1 MMVSNKKMRSRP
13 YRAKAREMEELRQRF
28 CPHVDFAKVEAI
40 VPVLVR
46 LLSIEDGDVRAD
58 ACWAFSYLA
67 DCGNQVI
74 DALARAGAAAGLVQL
89 LSCGEPRV
97 VTPAMRAAANILTGT
112 DTVTQAVLDAG
123 FLRALP
129 TRKSHGRWRSRRPT
143 PSPHLDAPPRCRLQR
158 SLVGNLRRGCIF
170 Q

>member
-1 MMVSNKKMRSRP
+1 MNPLRNAVWALSNLVRGK
-13 YRAKAREMEELRQRF
+13 
-28 CPHVDFAKVEAI
+28 PHVDFAKVEAI

-89 LSCGEPRV
+89 LTCGEQRV
-97 VTPAMRAAANILTGT
+97 VSPAMRAASNILTGT
-112 DTVTQAVLDAG
+112 DTATQAVLDAG
-123 FLRALP
+123 FLHALP
-129 TRKSHGRWRSRRPT
+129 ALLTSSKMQLRKEVCWALSNITAGT
-143 PSPHLDAPPRCRLQR
+143 PPRRAQGR
-158 SLVGNLRRGCIF
+158 YGMAGQHSPSG
-170 Q
+170 